1 MDFFYL
7 RSWARSLFYREAK
20 PTKPPA
26 IETNIRDPKQFLE
39 SFDSMIEGFRKVF
52 DAAKEQDSYL
62 IRDGKEIASDG
73 DYKSGFHCSN
83 QLNRPHE
90 FLQSILDM
98 ARVQYE
104 PAFIGTYF
112 LNANIGFIH
121 ESMPDHPFTLGYFS
135 VTSELRKFSKAW
147 TKDVLPHLSETGY
160 DLGKLE
166 TGFVVVTVARKN
178 FTQELISETNNTLG
192 AGFSAQDVLGMTV
205 RGMAGDNSPA
215 QKQFY
220 AGQCIDDGLDEKMR
234 ISGWL
239 ILSPAAS

>member
-7 RSWARSLFYREAK
+7 RSWVRSLFYRKAK

-52 DAAKEQDSYL
+52 DAAKEKDSYL
-62 IRDGKEIASDG
+62 IRDGEEAAADG
-73 DYKSGFHCSN
+73 DDKSGFHCSN

-90 FLQSILDM
+90 FLQSLLDM

-104 PAFIGTYF
+104 PALIGTYF

-121 ESMPDHPFTLGYFS
+121 ESMPDQPFTLGYFS
-135 VTSELRKFSKAW
+135 ISSRHKKFKKAW
-147 TKDVLPHLSETGY
+147 RKDALPHLLNLGY
-160 DLGKLE
+160 QLDDLE
-166 TGFVVVTVARKN
+166 TSFVVVTTSMSN
-178 FTQELISETNNTLG
+178 LTQNLVGETNATLG
-192 AGFSAQDVLGMTV
+192 SGFSVQDVLGMTV
-205 RGMAGDNSPA
+205 RSLAGDDSVP

-220 AGQCIDDGLDEKMR
+220 AGHCVDDALGEKMR
-234 ISGWL
+234 ISAWL
-239 ILSPAAS
+239 IMRSDQ